1 MSRVF
6 ENLLDVTEQSLSLR
20 VKRQNILAANVA
32 NGDTPGYTPMD
43 ISFEEQLKESLNKDK
58 NSIDSIEFK
67 QTSEIH
73 LSDDDIKSS
82 DEGEL
87 FFDPSISPNNDKN
100 SVNIDRE
107 MSKLSMNSILY
118 NAQTTVMSKKLA
130 LLKYAASDGN
140 R

>member
-1 MSRVF
+1 MSRIF
-6 ENLLDVTEQSLSLR
+6 ENLLDVTEQSLSMR
-20 VKRQNILAANVA
+20 VKRENILAANVA
-32 NGDTPGYTPMD
+32 NSDTPGYTPMD
-43 ISFEEQLKESLNKDK
+43 ISFEDQLKETLNKEN
-58 NSIDSIEFK
+58 NSIDNIEFK
-67 QTSEIH
+67 QTTETHI
-73 LSDDDIKSS
+73 SDDDIKERE
-82 DEGEL
+82 EGEL

-100 SVNIDRE
+100 SVDIDRE

>member
-1 MSRVF
+1 MSRIF
-6 ENLLDVTEQSLSLR
+6 ENLLDVTEQSLSMR
-20 VKRQNILAANVA
+20 VKRENILAANVA
-32 NGDTPGYTPMD
+32 NSDTPGYTPMD
-43 ISFEEQLKESLNKDK
+43 ISFEEQLKETLNKDV
-58 NSIDSIEFK
+58 NSIDNVEFK
-67 QTSEIH
+67 QTSETHI
-73 LSDDDIKSS
+73 SNDDIKENK
-82 DEGEL
+82 EGEL

-100 SVNIDRE
+100 SVDIDRE